1 MKIFKNWTLIIVFV
15 SLVIIIVAAF
25 FLLSERERNVSDPL
39 SVVEQVVQ
47 EILARKYEK
56 TLEETTVQVLKY
68 TGNHATGSVRFGPP
82 GMLGEG
88 GAFLAAKLD
97 SQWQVV
103 YDGNGAVNCQKM
115 KEEYGFSLEI
125 LRPQFCD

>member
-1 MKIFKNWTLIIVFV
+1 
-15 SLVIIIVAAF
+15 
-25 FLLSERERNVSDPL
+25 
-39 SVVEQVVQ
+39 VEQVVQ

-68 TGNHATGSVRFGPP
+68 TGNHATGSVRFGLP
-82 GMLGEG
+82 GTLGEG
-88 GAFLAAKLD
+88 GLFLATKLN

-103 YDGNGAVNCQKM
+103 YDGNGAVDCQKM
-115 KEEYGFSLEI
+115 KGEYGFSPEI